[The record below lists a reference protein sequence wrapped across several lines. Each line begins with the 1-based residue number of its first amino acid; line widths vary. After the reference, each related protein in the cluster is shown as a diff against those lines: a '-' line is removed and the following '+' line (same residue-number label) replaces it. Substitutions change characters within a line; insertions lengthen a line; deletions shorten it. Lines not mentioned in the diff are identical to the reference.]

1 MFLKEQPE
9 RDLAIKREHL
19 HVNMQIPVCVYNMET
34 KHLMRLDLIHLSLLY
49 GHHLRGYW
57 IKSPK
62 SASDLDVHNSSTP
75 ALEENNHSHKLGGNR
90 IKFGFIFLLFS

>member
-9 RDLAIKREHL
+9 RDLAINCEHL

-49 GHHLRGYW
+49 GQHLRGYW
-57 IKSPK
+57 IKSHK
-62 SASDLDVHNSSTP
+62 SASDLDVHNSSAPT
-75 ALEENNHSHKLGGNR
+75 ENNHSHKLR
-90 IKFGFIFLLFS
+90 